1 MTYTNCSYPD
11 CYYSNTKK
19 RCIKPNPY
27 PFFMSRCLDSGRTN
41 DECKVKYNNNK
52 EEIKKGVCDLLKPTD
67 DGKNYKTCPKDR
79 RPYNN
84 KCKNKDEII
93 KLNRYNV
100 KCCYKKR
107 DYNRKV
113 NNRKSVY
120 FNDLSPKTKKKS
132 LSNFS
137 PLKTR
142 NSLFNDLLVE
152 TNKKSS
158 LVSEKLLSLVSEK
171 LPSETKKSS
180 EKLPS
185 ETKKSSEK
193 LLSETKKSSEKL
205 LSETKKKSS
214 LFNDLLVETN
224 KKSSLVSEKLPSE
237 SKKTLVSERLP
248 TGTKK
253 SSSLLVKTSKKSND
267 LLERFKNLSER
278 TSELEKELLKS
289 SNKRSFELS
298 RDISETRKEFER
310 ELSKSPKNIFDQLLK
325 KSLELEKRLSKSKDF
340 SGKSSQLQK
349 ELINNIND
357 LKEIA
362 RITPLNPFDK
372 YKINRSSKVN
382 INPITGKMY
391 VPVSYNKNRKV
402 IKVRLSE
409 VKTPMKTTVKTSVKK
424 PKTFFQK
431 ILNYIGINKS

>member
-158 LVSEKLLSLVSEK
+158 LVSEKLL
-171 LPSETKKSS
+171 
-180 EKLPS
+180 
-185 ETKKSSEK
+185 
-193 LLSETKKSSEKL
+193 
-205 LSETKKKSS
+205 
-214 LFNDLLVETN
+214 
-224 KKSSLVSEKLPSE
+224 SLVSEKLPSE